1 MRDGRRI
8 GLGERR
14 KAKGAKEFV
23 MLTRLVKRLVA
34 RPPSSPPKAQAS
46 LVGLIP
52 IPSCGNAAFS
62 ARVSPRRR
70 SRRGDPVAQR
80 REAPR
85 LYGTEALSLWAASV
99 GGLVSLEAISSL
111 HARPHRNLNLEPRW
125 NLS

>member
-1 MRDGRRI
+1 MRDGHRI

-23 MLTRLVKRLVA
+23 MLTRLVRPLVA

-52 IPSCGNAAFS
+52 IPSCGNAAFA

-85 LYGTEALSLWAASV
+85 LYGDRGAFLV
-99 GGLVSLEAISSL
+99 GRLGW
-111 HARPHRNLNLEPRW
+111 RPRFFRSYILTSCPPAP
-125 NLS
+125 